1 MIIEL
6 KTRYDLVLDE
16 AIRIPLFEKL
26 YFFTD
31 AIRNRKREQMN
42 EREKINARQIVL
54 IFVDKQSM
62 TVQ

>member
-1 MIIEL
+1 VIIEL